1 MKTLFGGLIE
11 FENQSKL
18 SEFLEKMDNKMSLK
32 IIEGALE
39 YGMKNGLFNLDEAHC
54 VYEALHKIKYIEE

>member
-18 SEFLEKMDNKMSLK
+18 TEFLKTMDDKTSIK

-39 YGMKNGLFNLDEAHC
+39 YGVKNGLFSMEEAHC
-54 VYEALHKIKYIEE
+54 VYEALSKIKESYK